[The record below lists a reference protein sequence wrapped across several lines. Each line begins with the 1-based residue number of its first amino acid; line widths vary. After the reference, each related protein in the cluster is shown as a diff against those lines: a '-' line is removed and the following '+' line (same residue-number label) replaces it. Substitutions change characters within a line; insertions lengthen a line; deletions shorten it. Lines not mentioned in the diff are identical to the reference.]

1 MSGRAPAASVRGGI
15 LERMFEN
22 DSDVVLIDRISA
34 SARAESVAI
43 AARLSAIGALDTL
56 REQELIESIF
66 WRTDPFEEVAAEISA
81 AQRISAGRAG
91 TQIHHARVLRD
102 KLPLV
107 AARFAVGDIDYRV
120 VRMIIARTGIVDAEV
135 WAALDAGLAG
145 RAHRWMRLSEP
156 KLRDRVDQWI
166 AKLDPNGVRV
176 PPTYR

>member
-1 MSGRAPAASVRGGI
+1 MGDGI
-15 LERMFEN
+15 LEHVFDT

-34 SARAESVAI
+34 TARAESVAI
-43 AARLSAIGALDTL
+43 AARLAAIGALDTL

-66 WRTDPFEEVAAEISA
+66 WRTDPFEEVAAEVSA
-81 AQRISAGRAG
+81 ALRISRGRAG
-91 TQIHHARVLRD
+91 TQVHRARVLRD